1 MFHIK
6 HDKRSQTSANL
17 IVEGLFECMR
27 TKNFS
32 EITITDLQKVSSVSR
47 TTFYR
52 LFDKISD
59 VFEFQCEKIFEKT
72 VTEGKNFSKHDTR
85 IKFFELCQENL
96 ELLKNIISSNNI
108 EIIYKV
114 YGKYFPEIKK

>member
-1 MFHIK
+1 MYENK
-6 HDKRSQTSANL
+6 K
-17 IVEGLFECMR
+17 
-27 TKNFS
+27 FS

-59 VFEFQCEKIFEKT
+59 VFESQCEKILKKI
-72 VTEGKNFSKHDTR
+72 VTECKNFSKHDTR
-85 IKFFELCQENL
+85 IKFFELWQENI
-96 ELLKNIISSNNI
+96 ELLKNIIASNNL

-114 YGKYFPEIKK
+114 YGKYFP

>member
-6 HDKRSQTSANL
+6 PDKRSQTSANL

-32 EITITDLQKVSSVSR
+32 EITITDLQKVSTVSR

-59 VFEFQCEKIFEKT
+59 VLEFQCENIFEKT
-72 VTEGKNFSKHDTR
+72 VLNMYKNFLHYR
-85 IKFFELCQENL
+85 IHFAMTT
-96 ELLKNIISSNNI
+96 
-108 EIIYKV
+108 
-114 YGKYFPEIKK
+114 

>member
-1 MFHIK
+1 
-6 HDKRSQTSANL
+6 
-17 IVEGLFECMR
+17 MR

-32 EITITDLQKVSSVSR
+32 EITITDLQKISSVSR

-59 VFEFQCEKIFEKT
+59 VLEFQCEKIFEKT
-72 VTEGKNFSKHDTR
+72 VAEGKNFSKHDTQ
-85 IKFFELCQENL
+85 IKFFELWQDNL
-96 ELLKNIISSNNI
+96 ELLKNIISSNNL
-108 EIIYKV
+108 EIIYRV